1 MGRGDPWKEH
11 INSRNTCEKEVM
23 HMANLAQRNRTRSPR
38 SPRHF
43 DKIDDGRSGV
53 SHRETLCGSKKKLQP
68 SSCTLS
74 CAEKHGSQQRLRT
87 KILSGLPSMKWVT
100 ESVQA
105 EIPQQKTG
113 RFGDGPPGVRGEQA
127 TMAGVLGA
135 RRATAGHG
143 HLEGRAAAAG
153 HGVRADRGLC
163 RACLRV
169 GLLRICFGSVQ
180 GFF

>member
-1 MGRGDPWKEH
+1 MSTLYMIFKRDFHSICFH
-11 INSRNTCEKEVM
+11 IRAM
-23 HMANLAQRNRTRSPR
+23 
-38 SPRHF
+38 
-43 DKIDDGRSGV
+43 
-53 SHRETLCGSKKKLQP
+53 
-68 SSCTLS
+68 CTLS
-74 CAEKHGSQQRLRT
+74 LY
-87 KILSGLPSMKWVT
+87 ILSFK
-100 ESVQA
+100 
-105 EIPQQKTG
+105 KTG